1 MKTMKIEENVL
12 EIVTKIS
19 GRTIKNINLNAA
31 LKDELSLD
39 SIQMVELF
47 ASLEKE
53 FEIEL
58 PLKMMTVK
66 TGKEFL
72 EILESELN
80 SKIPC
85 HI

>member
-1 MKTMKIEENVL
+1 MKTEEKVL

-19 GRTIKNINLNAA
+19 GKKIKSIDLNGV

-39 SIQMVELF
+39 SIQIVELF
-47 ASLEKE
+47 ASLENE

-72 EILESELN
+72 EILETELN
-80 SKIPC
+80 NKILC
-85 HI
+85 NI